1 MLRSS
6 VVVTLLAV
14 AFGFTVRASAAGSDR
29 DFSGKWTL
37 DSAASRLQSLAME
50 IEPVLIVVQQEDAI
64 RCSNNASFALDG
76 SETRYHAG
84 EETRSTAV
92 KWEGSALLIN
102 TLVSGSR
109 DYTIMD
115 RWKLSAD
122 HTTLTISR
130 HVIRGTEEVEGT
142 LIYRVE
148 VDRAEVDRAEVDRAD
163 VPEHARPLPVR
174 PESRPASVPV
184 PGEFVVPEGT
194 RVALAL
200 RNSIDTKHSREG
212 DRVYLET
219 VYPVARDGR
228 IVIPPGSFVNGTVT
242 ISKPAG
248 RAKGKAELYVRF
260 DSLTLPNGVTRDFRS
275 RLGSAEGKTVDPKE
289 GKVTGER
296 DKGHDARTVATTT
309 GMGATLGGLIGRAGG
324 STLKGIGIGGAA
336 GAAAG
341 LAGVMMKKGP
351 DATLRAGTT
360 LEMILDRD
368 LHFTEGE
375 LR

>member
-14 AFGFTVRASAAGSDR
+14 AFGATPDR

-37 DSAASRLQSLAME
+37 DPAASRLQSLAMD
-50 IEPVLIVVQQEDAI
+50 IDPVLIVVQQEDAI
-64 RCSNNASFALDG
+64 RCSGNASFALDG
-76 SETRYHAG
+76 SETRYRAG

-92 KWEGSALLIN
+92 KWEGAALLIN
-102 TLVSGSR
+102 TLVSGPR

-122 HTTLTISR
+122 RTTLTVTR
-130 HVIRGTEEVEGT
+130 QVIRGTQEVEGT
-142 LIYRVE
+142 LVY
-148 VDRAEVDRAEVDRAD
+148 RAEAYRTDAEPVRQ
-163 VPEHARPLPVR
+163 LPVR
-174 PESRPASVPV
+174 PESRPAPV

-194 RVALAL
+194 RIALAL

-228 IVIPPGSFVNGTVT
+228 IVIPRGSFVNGTVT

-248 RAKGKAELYVRF
+248 RAKGKGELYVRF

-275 RLGSAEGKTVDPKE
+275 RLASAEGKTVDPKE
-289 GKVTGER
+289 GKVSGER
-296 DKGHDARTVATTT
+296 DKAHDARTVATTT
-309 GMGATLGGLIGRAGG
+309 GMGATLGGLIGRASG
-324 STLKGIGIGGAA
+324 STLKGIGVGGAA

-341 LAGVMMKKGP
+341 LAGIMMKKGP

-368 LHFTEGE
+368 LRFTEAE